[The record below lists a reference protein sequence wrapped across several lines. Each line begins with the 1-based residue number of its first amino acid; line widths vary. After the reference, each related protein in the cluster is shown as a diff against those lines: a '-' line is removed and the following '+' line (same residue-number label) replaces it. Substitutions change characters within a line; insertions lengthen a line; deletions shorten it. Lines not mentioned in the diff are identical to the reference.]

1 MKDAG
6 PGEKVI
12 RQLRDPSPG
21 RAVLLNATHRV
32 AHQATLLA
40 LHIASVFEPL
50 SETAQTVR
58 ERVRRCGVEEPDDRH
73 RRLLRTRD
81 ERPGGCRA
89 AEQRDE
95 LAPFQLT
102 KLHAL
107 TPAKVTAYWIGEHQ
121 VRGLPPCGI
130 SVRPMTVQGQ
140 SEPKGAAKYN
150 RFRAGMAGKQTRNQ
164 CMMFRNSWQG
174 SAKADPSPLALF
186 GRPSFVDPN

>member
-1 MKDAG
+1 
-6 PGEKVI
+6 VC
-12 RQLRDPSPG
+12 
-21 RAVLLNATHRV
+21 
-32 AHQATLLA
+32 A
-40 LHIASVFEPL
+40 L
-50 SETAQTVR
+50 
-58 ERVRRCGVEEPDDRH
+58 RVRCE
-73 RRLLRTRD
+73 RTRG
-81 ERPGGCRA
+81 RRA

-107 TPAKVTAYWIGEHQ
+107 IPAKVTAYWIGEHQ

>member
-1 MKDAG
+1 MTGIAG
-6 PGEKVI
+6 CCARATSGQAAAAP
-12 RQLRDPSPG
+12 PS
-21 RAVLLNATHRV
+21 
-32 AHQATLLA
+32 
-40 LHIASVFEPL
+40 SVTN
-50 SETAQTVR
+50 SQ
-58 ERVRRCGVEEPDDRH
+58 
-73 RRLLRTRD
+73 
-81 ERPGGCRA
+81 
-89 AEQRDE
+89 
-95 LAPFQLT
+95 PFQLT

>member
-1 MKDAG
+1 M
-6 PGEKVI
+6 
-12 RQLRDPSPG
+12 
-21 RAVLLNATHRV
+21 
-32 AHQATLLA
+32 
-40 LHIASVFEPL
+40 
-50 SETAQTVR
+50 
-58 ERVRRCGVEEPDDRH
+58 RRNDRH
-73 RRLLRTRD
+73 RQLLCARL
-81 ERPGGCRA
+81 ERPRCRCA
-89 AEQRDE
+89 AQERDKV
-95 LAPFQLT
+95 PSFQLT

-107 TPAKVTAYWIGEHQ
+107 TLAKVTAYWIGEHQ

>member
-1 MKDAG
+1 MCSKSSAAQRLRPPVERERDIAAVATTRDQHGSSAATNNADA
-6 PGEKVI
+6 PH
-12 RQLRDPSPG
+12 S
-21 RAVLLNATHRV
+21 
-32 AHQATLLA
+32 LA
-40 LHIASVFEPL
+40 LLRPR
-50 SETAQTVR
+50 R
-58 ERVRRCGVEEPDDRH
+58 ERPRG
-73 RRLLRTRD
+73 
-81 ERPGGCRA
+81 RA

-174 SAKADPSPLALF
+174 SAKAGRSPLALF